1 MTLPV
6 AQVAHCIPQR
16 TRIRIPARRGDH
28 EYFGRLKET
37 LESCPGVLAVEA
49 NALTAGLLL
58 RHDARLEEIGAFAET
73 QELFALS
80 HELAAFVPLGRR
92 LLDIGRAIDKALLD
106 ATHGKLNAT
115 EAGLLAVLA
124 LAFYQLWRGNILPP
138 ASPLFGYALS
148 ILAVALA
155 RRSSEDQQP
164 AG

>member
-6 AQVAHCIPQR
+6 AHVAHCIPQR
-16 TRIRIPARRGDH
+16 TRMRIPARRGDH

-37 LESCPGVLAVEA
+37 LAGCPGVLEVET
-49 NALTAGLLL
+49 NPLTAGLLL
-58 RHDARLEEIGAFAET
+58 RHDAPLEEIGAFAET

-80 HELAAFVPLGRR
+80 RELAAFVPLARR
-92 LLDIGRAIDKALLD
+92 LLDIGRAIDGALVD

-115 EAGLLAVLA
+115 EAGLLVVLA

-148 ILAVALA
+148 LVAVALA
-155 RRSSEDQQP
+155 RRSPEEP
-164 AG
+164 LPVG

>member
-1 MTLPV
+1 MLPV
-6 AQVAHCIPQR
+6 AHVAHRIPQR
-16 TRIRIPARRGDH
+16 TRLRIPAHRGDH
-28 EYFGRLKET
+28 DYFQQLKKA
-37 LESCPGVLAVEA
+37 LECCPGVREVET
-49 NALTAGLLL
+49 NPLTAGLLL
-58 RHDARLEEIGAFAET
+58 RHDAPLEEIGAFAEA

-80 HELAAFVPLGRR
+80 RELAAFVPLARR
-92 LLDIGRAIDKALLD
+92 LLDIGRAIDRALLD

-115 EAGLLAVLA
+115 EASLLAVLA

-155 RRSSEDQQP
+155 RRSSEEPLP